1 MVAGQNGKASAKSIG
16 ESPLYRVTGRTGS
29 TATLKV
35 QCPPKT
41 RHDVFFSKGSA
52 SHSNL
57 KMQSVEADL
66 KDDKLAALLCAVAL
80 LYFRV
85 TGSY

>member
-1 MVAGQNGKASAKSIG
+1 MVAGQNGKDSAKSTG
-16 ESPLYRVTGRTGS
+16 ESRPYRVTGS

-57 KMQSVEADL
+57 KMQTMDADL

-85 TGSY
+85 TGS